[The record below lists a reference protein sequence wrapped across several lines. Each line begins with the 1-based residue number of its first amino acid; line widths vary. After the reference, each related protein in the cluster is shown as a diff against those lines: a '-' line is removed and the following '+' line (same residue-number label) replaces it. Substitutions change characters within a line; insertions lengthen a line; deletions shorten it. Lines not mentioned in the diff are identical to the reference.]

1 MDAVKQKSREV
12 KLKQWTEIVTACRNS
27 GITIRSWC
35 RENGVNEKQYHY
47 WQRKLREM
55 ALANIENPAPIVSS
69 STSIQKFAKV
79 DNIVSSPGGKRPHTA
94 IDIGGVKV
102 EVYADANPDV
112 IEASLKAVLAVC

>member
-12 KLKQWTEIVTACRNS
+12 KLRQWAEIVTICRNS

-35 RENGVNEKQYHY
+35 DENGVNEKQYYY

-55 ALANIENPAPIVSS
+55 ALANIEDHAPVVPA
-69 STSIQKFAKV
+69 STPNQRFAKV
-79 DNIVSSPGGKRPHTA
+79 DNIVSSPVGKTPHTA
-94 IDIGGVKV
+94 IDIGGIKV

-112 IEASLKAVLAVC
+112 IEASLKAVLALC